1 MNAIILSAL
10 FGVLM
15 MFASFLI
22 NNKKSFRHIASF
34 LMLILLVANIADAY
48 GYTLFSIPTYGMV
61 EFGKYGLLF
70 NSLAIGCTLIYIF
83 ISGKEFEKSNYTA
96 EFFVLIFFITCGI
109 ALLTSF
115 SNLLMLFLGIEIV
128 SIPLYILTGSDKK
141 NMRSNEA
148 ALKYLLMGSFST
160 GILLMGIALCYGGTG
175 TFALEVVKPVA
186 DASPFSK
193 NLASFLEILG
203 LILLVAGMGF
213 KSSAAPFHFW
223 APDVYDGAPSVVTSY
238 MATIVKAATFI
249 AFLKLCA
256 VRMIDTGEFVNWK
269 MIFSIMVVATLVVGN
284 ITAIF
289 QQSVKR
295 MLAYSSV
302 AQAGFMLYA
311 LISLNDVAE
320 EGLLLYSVAYSL
332 ATIGL
337 FATLIK
343 MKDYTLGGYNGLS
356 KTQPVLAATNA
367 IFLFSLAGI
376 PLTAGFF
383 AKYYMLASVLKTG
396 TYTWIV
402 IVGVIFATV
411 SVFYYFRVIQAMY
424 FKEGDSETSE
434 VSKSFKGGIIAL
446 AALVILLGIF
456 PSWILSWLY
465 F

>member
-1 MNAIILSAL
+1 MNAIVLSAV
-10 FGVLM
+10 FGILM

-22 NNKKSFRHIASF
+22 KSKTSFRQIASV
-34 LMLILLVANIADAY
+34 LMLILLIANIADSY
-48 GYTLFSIPTYGMV
+48 GYSLFHFPVFGMV
-61 EFGKYGLLF
+61 EFGRYGLLF
-70 NSLAIGCTLIYIF
+70 NSLAIGCTLIYIL

-96 EFFVLIFFITCGI
+96 EFYVLLFFVTCGI
-109 ALLTSF
+109 SLLTSF
-115 SNLLMLFLGIEIV
+115 NNLLMLFLGIEIV
-128 SIPLYILTGSDKK
+128 SIPLYILSGSDKR

-148 ALKYLLMGSFST
+148 ALKYFLMGSFST

-175 TFALEVVKPVA
+175 TFAVEVAKPA
-186 DASPFSK
+186 TSMLPKSFG
-193 NLASFLEILG
+193 SFLEILG
-203 LILLVAGMGF
+203 LILLVSGMAF

-256 VRMIDTGEFVNWK
+256 VRMTGTAEFVNWK
-269 MIFSIMVVATLVVGN
+269 MIFSILVVATLIFGN
-284 ITAIF
+284 VTAIF

-311 LISLNDVAE
+311 LISLNDIAA
-320 EGLLLYSVAYSL
+320 EGLLIYTVAYTL
-332 ATIGL
+332 ATVGL

-343 MKDYTLGGYNGLS
+343 MKDYSLAGYYGLA

-396 TYTWIV
+396 TYTWV
-402 IVGVIFATV
+402 VVVGVIFATV
-411 SVFYYFRVIQAMY
+411 SIFYYFRVIQAMY
-424 FKEGDSETSE
+424 FKEGESETTG
-434 VSKSFKGGIIAL
+434 VSTSFKGGIIVL

-456 PSWILSWLY
+456 PSWILNWLY

>member
-1 MNAIILSAL
+1 MNAIILSAF
-10 FGVLM
+10 FGIVM

-22 NNKKSFRHIASF
+22 QNKKTFRHIASV
-34 LMLILLVANIADAY
+34 LMLGLLIANIADSY
-48 GYTLFSIPTYGMV
+48 GYTLFSFPTYGMV
-61 EFGKYGLLF
+61 EFGRYGLLF
-70 NSLAIGCTLIYIF
+70 NSLAIGCTLIYIL

-109 ALLTSF
+109 SLLTSF
-115 SNLLMLFLGIEIV
+115 NNLLMLFLGIEIL
-128 SIPLYILTGSDKK
+128 SIPLYILSGSDKR

-160 GILLMGIALCYGGTG
+160 GIMLMGIALCYGGTG
-175 TFALEVVKPVA
+175 TFALEVAKPA
-186 DASPFSK
+186 ASHFTK
-193 NLASFLEILG
+193 GVASFLEIFG
-203 LILLVAGMGF
+203 LILLVSAMAF
-213 KSSAAPFHFW
+213 KVSAAPFHFW

-256 VRMIDTGEFVNWK
+256 VRMISTGEFVNWK
-269 MIFSIMVVATLVVGN
+269 LIFSVLVVATLVIGN

-302 AQAGFMLYA
+302 AQAGFMLFA

-343 MKDYTLGGYNGLS
+343 MKDYSLSGYNGLS

-424 FKEGDSETSE
+424 FKEGTSETTE
-434 VSKSFKGGIIAL
+434 VSKSFNVGIIVI
-446 AALVILLGIF
+446 AALVVLLGIF